1 MIFSHM
7 DKLPGAFRI
16 VLWYSNLRIKFPKR
30 SGDARLESFVATFQA
45 ITYQSLVMI
54 CVGGFL
60 MYMAVKKNFEPNL
73 LLPMGFGTILVN
85 LPLSSAL
92 DQVIEGGSVVHGALQ
107 MFFDLGIATEIF
119 PLLILVAV
127 GAMCDF
133 TPLLANPKVFLFGL
147 TAQAGIFLTMGIAYF
162 VFDYNI
168 YEAASIGIIG
178 AADGPTSIYVST
190 RFAPNL
196 LGPIS
201 VAAYTYMAL
210 VPLIQPPVIK
220 ALTTEKERKMRMPYA
235 PRPVSKTKLFL
246 FPIAITVIGGLIAP
260 ASVALLGFVM
270 FGNVLRV
277 SGVTERLSQAAQN
290 EMANIVTILLGFSI
304 SAAMTGDKFVNLGTL
319 AIIGMGL
326 IAFVLDTAGGV
337 ITAKI
342 LNLFMPK
349 DKKVNPMV
357 GAAGI
362 SAFPMS
368 ARVIQRLGQEADPG
382 NHLLM
387 HAVGANVAGQIGS
400 VLAGGILLAYLG

>member
-1 MIFSHM
+1 M
-7 DKLPGAFRI
+7 
-16 VLWYSNLRIKFPKR
+16 
-30 SGDARLESFVATFQA
+30 ESFIATFQA
-45 ITYQSLVMI
+45 ITYQNLIMM
-54 CVGGFL
+54 CVGALL
-60 MYMAVKKNFEPNL
+60 MYMAVKKDFEPNL

-92 DQVIEGGSVVHGALQ
+92 DQLADGKVVEGALQ
-107 MFFDLGIATEIF
+107 MFFNLGIATEIF

-133 TPLLANPKVFLFGL
+133 TPLLANPKVFLFGI
-147 TAQAGIFLTMGIAYF
+147 TAQAGIFLTMAIAYF
-162 VFDYNI
+162 FFDYNI

-220 ALTTEKERKMRMPYA
+220 ALTTEKERKMRMPYS
-235 PRPVSKTKLFL
+235 PRPVSKTKLLL
-246 FPIAITVIGGLIAP
+246 FPIIITIIGGLIAP

-304 SAAMTGDKFVNLGTL
+304 SATMTGEKFVNLGTL

-342 LNLFMPK
+342 LNLFLPK

-368 ARVIQRLGQEADPG
+368 ARVIQRLGQEADKS

-400 VLAGGILLAYLG
+400 VLAGGVLLAYLG

>member
-1 MIFSHM
+1 MELFANLVEAVTWQNM
-7 DKLPGAFRI
+7 VMMGVGA
-16 VLWYSNLRIKFPKR
+16 LLLYLAIKH
-30 SGDARLESFVATFQA
+30 D
-45 ITYQSLVMI
+45 
-54 CVGGFL
+54 
-60 MYMAVKKNFEPNL
+60 FEPNL

-92 DQVIEGGSVVHGALQ
+92 DQIAGGKVVEGALS
-107 MFFDLGIATEIF
+107 MLFRMGIATEIL
-119 PLLILVAV
+119 PLLILIAV

-133 TPLLANPKVFLFGL
+133 GPLLANPKVFLFGL
-147 TAQAGIFLTMGIAYF
+147 TAQAGIFLTMGIALF
-162 VFDYNI
+162 FGFNI

-190 RFAPNL
+190 RFAPHL

-210 VPLIQPPVIK
+210 VPLIQPPVIM
-220 ALTTEKERKMRMPYA
+220 ALTTKKERMMKMPPA
-235 PRPVSKTKLFL
+235 TKPVTRLARII
-246 FPIAITVIGGLIAP
+246 FPIAITIIGGIIAP

-270 FGNVLRV
+270 FGNLLRE

-304 SAAMTGDKFVNLGTL
+304 SATMTGEKFVNTSTL
-319 AIIGMGL
+319 IIIAMGL
-326 IAFVLDTAGGV
+326 VAFVLDTAGGV
-337 ITAKI
+337 ITAKV
-342 LNLFMPK
+342 LNIFLPK
-349 DKKVNPMV
+349 EKRINPMV

-368 ARVIQRLGQEADPG
+368 ARTIQKMGLKANPT

>member
-1 MIFSHM
+1 MGGTGKMELVSQLIANTTWQNM
-7 DKLPGAFRI
+7 VMMGVGAF
-16 VLWYSNLRIKFPKR
+16 LLYL
-30 SGDARLESFVATFQA
+30 A
-45 ITYQSLVMI
+45 IE
-54 CVGGFL
+54 
-60 MYMAVKKNFEPNL
+60 KDFEPNL

-92 DQVIEGGSVVHGALQ
+92 DQMAGTQVVEGALS
-107 MFFDLGIATEIF
+107 MLFRLGIATEIL
-119 PLLILVAV
+119 PLLILIAV

-133 TPLLANPKVFLFGL
+133 GPLLANPKVFLFGL
-147 TAQAGIFLTMGIAYF
+147 TAQMGIFLTMGLALLVGF
-162 VFDYNI
+162 NI

-190 RFAPNL
+190 RFAPHL

-210 VPLIQPPVIK
+210 VPLIQPPVIM
-220 ALTTEKERKMRMPYA
+220 ALTTKKERMMKMPLA
-235 PRPVSKTKLFL
+235 TKIVTRRARII
-246 FPIAITVIGGLIAP
+246 FPIAITILGGIIAP

-270 FGNVLRV
+270 FGNLLRE

-290 EMANIVTILLGFSI
+290 ELANIVTILLGFSI
-304 SAAMTGDKFVNLGTL
+304 AATMTGEKFVNINTM
-319 AIIGMGL
+319 IIIAMGL
-326 IAFVLDTAGGV
+326 VAFVLDTAGGV
-337 ITAKI
+337 FTAKL
-342 LNLFMPK
+342 LNLFLPEG
-349 DKKVNPMV
+349 KKINPMV

-368 ARVIQRLGQEADPG
+368 ARTIQKLGQKADPT

-400 VLAGGILLAYLG
+400 VLAGGLLLAYLG

>member
-1 MIFSHM
+1 M
-7 DKLPGAFRI
+7 
-16 VLWYSNLRIKFPKR
+16 
-30 SGDARLESFVATFQA
+30 ESFVAVFRA
-45 ITYQSLVMI
+45 ITCQNLIMI
-54 CVGGFL
+54 FVGALL
-60 MYMAVKKNFEPNL
+60 MYMAIKKEFEPNL

-85 LPLSSAL
+85 LPLSSAI
-92 DQVIEGGSVVHGALQ
+92 DQAAGGKVVEGALQ
-107 MFFDLGIATEIF
+107 MFFNLGIATEIL
-119 PLLILVAV
+119 PLLVLVAV

-133 TPLLANPKVFLFGL
+133 TPLLANPKVFIFGIA
-147 TAQAGIFLTMGIAYF
+147 AQAGIFLTMGLALF
-162 VFDYNI
+162 FGYNI

-220 ALTTEKERKMRMPYA
+220 ALTTKKERAMKMPYA
-235 PRPVSKTKLFL
+235 PRPVSARKLVL
-246 FPIAITVIGGLIAP
+246 FPIATTIIGGLIAP
-260 ASVALLGFVM
+260 ASVSLLGFVM
-270 FGNVLRV
+270 FGNLLRV

-304 SAAMTGDKFVNLGTL
+304 SATMTGEKFVNTGTVV
-319 AIIGMGL
+319 IIGMGL
-326 IAFVLDTAGGV
+326 VAFILDTAGGV
-337 ITAKI
+337 LTAKF
-342 LNLFMPK
+342 LNLFLPK
-349 DKKVNPMV
+349 EKRVNPMI

-368 ARVIQRLGQEADPG
+368 ARVIQRLGQQADPG

-400 VLAGGILLAYLG
+400 VLAGGVLLAYLG

>member
-1 MIFSHM
+1 MELVSQLIANTTWQNM
-7 DKLPGAFRI
+7 VMMGVGAF
-16 VLWYSNLRIKFPKR
+16 LLYL
-30 SGDARLESFVATFQA
+30 
-45 ITYQSLVMI
+45 
-54 CVGGFL
+54 
-60 MYMAVKKNFEPNL
+60 AVEKDFEPNL

-92 DQVIEGGSVVHGALQ
+92 DQMAGNQMVEGALS
-107 MFFDLGIATEIF
+107 MLFRLGIATEIL
-119 PLLILVAV
+119 PLLILIAV

-133 TPLLANPKVFLFGL
+133 GPLLANPKVFLFGL
-147 TAQAGIFLTMGIAYF
+147 TAQMGIFLTMGLALLF
-162 VFDYNI
+162 GFNI

-190 RFAPNL
+190 RFAPHL

-210 VPLIQPPVIK
+210 VPLIQPPVIL
-220 ALTTEKERKMRMPYA
+220 ALTTKKERMMKMPLATRVVTRRA
-235 PRPVSKTKLFL
+235 RFI
-246 FPIAITVIGGLIAP
+246 FPIAITILGGLIAP

-270 FGNVLRV
+270 FGNLLRE

-290 EMANIVTILLGFSI
+290 ELANIVTILLGFSI
-304 SAAMTGDKFVNLGTL
+304 AATMTGEKFVNMNTM
-319 AIIGMGL
+319 IIIAMGL

-337 ITAKI
+337 FTAKL
-342 LNLFMPK
+342 LNLVLPEG
-349 DKKVNPMV
+349 KKMNPMV

-368 ARVIQRLGQEADPG
+368 ARTIQKLGQKADPT